1 MSDPIT
7 APLLVVRRLSSD
19 KTHVMRVGSMTDA
32 TVFGA
37 SYKRPV
43 DGWAECGV
51 EITDGVVMR
60 PGTKTRCVACRR
72 LTGIQTQ
79 ADNQES
85 PL

>member
-7 APLLVVRRLSSD
+7 APLLIVRRLSSD

-43 DGWAECGV
+43 DGWARRRDRGRGGDEARHQDALCDLSP
-51 EITDGVVMR
+51 THRR
-60 PGTKTRCVACRR
+60 PDPSQQPG
-72 LTGIQTQ
+72 
-79 ADNQES
+79 S
-85 PL
+85 PV